1 MLLWQM
7 AERGAHQEGQ
17 PPMAG
22 GDLVLRPLWEEDE
35 AVPRSDQGDGALAG
49 SCREAQAPFQA
60 PWQQAGTVCSV
71 AGSACAA
78 SQRARRTVTS
88 LTPLYLLL
96 VVPEPQCG
104 TQRPSGALQL
114 QSPYACR

>member
-22 GDLVLRPLWEEDE
+22 GDLVLRPLREEDE
-35 AVPRSDQGDGALAG
+35 AVPGSDQGDGALTG
-49 SCREAQAPFQA
+49 SCREAQAPSRA

-78 SQRARRTVTS
+78 ARGHVG
-88 LTPLYLLL
+88 L
-96 VVPEPQCG
+96 
-104 TQRPSGALQL
+104 
-114 QSPYACR
+114 